1 MESNIVK
8 AKLQMLDSYV
18 KDSYMKIHNKY
29 EKNKNDIQM
38 EIEVRMSKPKEIEK
52 GKLETNLL
60 LIQNLKVVNRE
71 NHEIVVEVGVQMT
84 GKFIGEG
91 VNEEEFFTMVKY
103 NGTPTLSQLI
113 RSYIITITSVGGIEP
128 IRIPMINFVEF
139 FNNDK

>member
-71 NHEIVVEVGVQMT
+71 NQEIVVEVGVQMT